1 MRSLWL
7 DTAPPIP
14 ADTLPAGA
22 AFDVVV
28 VGAGLTGLTTAL
40 LLARSGR
47 RVAVLEARTVGAVT
61 TGNTTAKLSLLQGT
75 GISAILKHHDVGLAR
90 AYVLGNREGQS
101 WLLRFCDENGIGY
114 QTRDAVEYATTDTGA
129 RALTTEHEACVA
141 AGLNTE
147 LGSAATLP
155 FPVRKTLRLKD
166 QAQFHP
172 LEVLAGLASE
182 FRRHGGTLV
191 EGVRVEGV
199 AAARADGMDGVE
211 LKTTAGAV
219 TASDVVLATG
229 IPILD
234 RGGYFAVLEPMRSYC
249 VALTVE
255 DDVPQDMYLSAD
267 SPTRSLRTAV
277 VGGTR
282 YLIVGGNGHKVGHS
296 SNTQA
301 RVDGLTRWAQ
311 EYFPTARPAYAWSA
325 QDYTPA
331 AAVPYVGKVPAGGGH
346 IYAATGY
353 NKWGM
358 TNAAA
363 AALALSGKILGGN
376 MPWADTLYRTRVSP
390 ADALQTARENAA
402 VGLDMV
408 TGWLGGL
415 GRTSSSTPGEGEGR
429 VVREGA
435 RPIGVCTVDGVQHRV
450 SAVCPHLKGILTW
463 NDAERSWDCPLH
475 GSRFTADGTL
485 LEGPATSDLADT
497 RR

>member
-7 DTAPPIP
+7 DTAPSIP
-14 ADTLPAGA
+14 SDSLPAGS
-22 AFDVVV
+22 AFDSVV

-40 LLARSGR
+40 LLARAGH
-47 RVAVLEARTVGAVT
+47 RVAVLEARTTGAVT

-75 GISAILKHHDVGLAR
+75 TISTILKHHDAELAR
-90 AYVLGNREGQS
+90 AYVMGNREGQS
-101 WLLRFCDENGIGY
+101 WLLRFCDEHGIAY
-114 QTRDAVEYATTDTGA
+114 DRRDAVDYATTDTGA
-129 RALTTEHEACVA
+129 RLLVAEHEACTE
-141 AGLNTE
+141 AGLDTQ

-182 FRRHGGTLV
+182 FRRHGGVLV
-191 EGVRVEGV
+191 EGVRAQGV
-199 AAARADGMDGVE
+199 VKTGSAGVE
-211 LKTTAGAV
+211 LATTAGPV
-219 TASDVVLATG
+219 SASNVVLASG

-234 RGGYFAVLEPMRSYC
+234 RGGYFAVLQPMRSYC
-249 VALTVE
+249 VALTVH
-255 DDVPQDMYLSAD
+255 DAVPEDMYLSAD

-277 VGGTR
+277 VNGAK

-296 SNTQA
+296 SNTQS
-301 RVDGLTRWAQ
+301 RVDDLTRWAQ
-311 EYFPTARPAYAWSA
+311 EYFPTATPAFAWSA
-325 QDYTPA
+325 QDYAPA

-358 TNAAA
+358 TNAVAA
-363 AALALSGKILGGN
+363 SLALSSEILGGN
-376 MPWADTLYRTRVSP
+376 MPWAGTLYRTRVSP
-390 ADALQTARENAA
+390 ADALQTAQTNAM
-402 VGLDMV
+402 VGMEMV
-408 TGWLGGL
+408 TGWLSGL
-415 GRTSSSTPGEGEGR
+415 AKSGASAPGEGEGR

-435 RPIGVCTVDGVQHRV
+435 RPVGICTVDGVQHRV

-475 GSRFTADGTL
+475 GSRFTADGKL
-485 LEGPATSDLADT
+485 LEGPSTSDLADT

>member
-7 DTAPPIP
+7 DTAPAIP
-14 ADTLPAGA
+14 SDPLQENSR
-22 AFDVVV
+22 FDSVV

-40 LLARSGR
+40 LLARAGH
-47 RVAVLEARTVGAVT
+47 RVAILEARTTGAVT

-75 GISAILKHHDVGLAR
+75 SISTILKHHDAELAR
-90 AYVLGNREGQS
+90 AYVTGNREGQS
-101 WLLRFCDENGIGY
+101 WLLRFCNEHGIAY
-114 QTRDAVEYATTDTGA
+114 ETRDAIDYATTDTGA
-129 RALTTEHEACVA
+129 RKLVSEHEACTE
-141 AGLNTE
+141 AGLDTE
-147 LGSAATLP
+147 LGTAASLP
-155 FPVRKTLRLKD
+155 FPVRKTLRLRD

-172 LEVLAGLASE
+172 LEVLAGLAAE
-182 FRRHGGTLV
+182 FKRHGGVLV

-199 AAARADGMDGVE
+199 ARTGAEGVE
-211 LKTTAGAV
+211 LKTSAGAV
-219 TASDVVLATG
+219 TASNVVLATG

-234 RGGYFAVLEPMRSYC
+234 RGGYFAVLQPMRSYC

-255 DDVPQDMYLSAD
+255 DDVPEDMYLSAD
-267 SPTRSLRTAV
+267 SPTRSLRTATV
-277 VGGTR
+277 DGTK

-301 RVDGLTRWAQ
+301 RVDDLIRWAQ
-311 EYFPTARPAYAWSA
+311 EYFPTARPAYTWSA

-358 TNAAA
+358 TNAVAA
-363 AALALSGKILGGN
+363 SLALAGEILGGN
-376 MPWADTLYRTRVSP
+376 MPWAETLYRTKISP
-390 ADALQTARENAA
+390 ADALQTTQANAS
-402 VGLDMV
+402 VGMNMV
-408 TGWLGGL
+408 SGWLSGL
-415 GRTSSSTPGEGEGR
+415 SRSSASAPGEGEGH
-429 VVREGA
+429 VIREGA

-450 SAVCPHLKGILTW
+450 SAVCPHLRGILSW

-475 GSRFTADGTL
+475 GSRFTASGKL
-485 LEGPATSDLADT
+485 LEGPSTSDLSDT

>member
-7 DTAPPIP
+7 DTAPHIP
-14 ADTLPAGA
+14 ADALPDGA
-22 AFDVVV
+22 AYDSVV

-40 LLARSGR
+40 LLARAGH
-47 RVAVLEARTVGAVT
+47 RVAVLEARTIGAVT

-75 GISAILKHHDVGLAR
+75 SISTILKHHDAELAR

-101 WLLRFCDENGIGY
+101 WLLRFCDENRIGY
-114 QTRDAVEYATTDTGA
+114 QTRDAVEYAITDTGA
-129 RALTTEHEACVA
+129 RKLAAEHEACRE
-141 AGLNTE
+141 AGLDTE
-147 LGSAATLP
+147 LGNAAALP

-172 LEVLAGLASE
+172 LEVLAGLASA

-199 AAARADGMDGVE
+199 ARTSEQGVE
-211 LKTTAGAV
+211 LRTSAGPV
-219 TASDVVLATG
+219 TASNVVLATG

-234 RGGYFAVLEPMRSYC
+234 RGGYFAVLQPMRSYC
-249 VALTVE
+249 VALAVE
-255 DDVPQDMYLSAD
+255 DEVPEDMYLSAD
-267 SPTRSLRTAV
+267 SPTRSLRTATV
-277 VGGTR
+277 DGTK

-296 SNTQA
+296 SATRA

-331 AAVPYVGKVPAGGGH
+331 AAVPYVGRVPGGGGH

-358 TNAAA
+358 TNAVAA
-363 AALALSGKILGGN
+363 SLALSGEILGGN
-376 MPWADTLYRTRVSP
+376 MPWAETLYRTKVSP
-390 ADALQTARENAA
+390 ADALQTAQANAA
-402 VGLDMV
+402 VGLEMV

-415 GRTSSSTPGEGEGR
+415 ARSSSSTPGEGGGR
-429 VVREGA
+429 VIREGA
-435 RPIGVCTVDGVQHRV
+435 RPIGVCTVDGMQYRV
-450 SAVCPHLKGILTW
+450 SAVCPHLKGILSW

-475 GSRFTADGTL
+475 GSRFTADGRL
-485 LEGPATSDLADT
+485 LEGPSTSDLADT

>member
-7 DTAPPIP
+7 DTAPHIP
-14 ADTLPAGA
+14 TDSLPARA
-22 AFDVVV
+22 AYDAVV

-40 LLARSGR
+40 LLSRAGR
-47 RVAVLEARTVGAVT
+47 RVAVLEARTAGAVT

-75 GISAILKHHDVGLAR
+75 AISAILKHHDVELAR

-114 QTRDAVEYATTDTGA
+114 QTRDAVEYATTDSGA
-129 RALTTEHEACVA
+129 RKLTDEHEACVA
-141 AGLNTE
+141 AGLATE

-155 FPVRKTLRLKD
+155 FPVRKTLRLRD

-199 AAARADGMDGVE
+199 ARTGAHGVE
-211 LKTTAGAV
+211 LKTSAGPV

-234 RGGYFAVLEPMRSYC
+234 RGGYFAVLQPMRSYC

-255 DDVPQDMYLSAD
+255 GDVPEDMYLSAD

-277 VGGTR
+277 VGGTT
-282 YLIVGGNGHKVGHS
+282 YLVVGGNGHKVGHS
-296 SNTQA
+296 TNTQA
-301 RVDGLTRWAQ
+301 RVDGLTRWARG
-311 EYFPTARPAYAWSA
+311 YFPTARPAYAWSA

-331 AAVPYVGKVPAGGGH
+331 AAVPYVGRVPAGGGH
-346 IYAATGY
+346 VYAATGY

-358 TNAAA
+358 TNAVAA
-363 AALALSGKILGGN
+363 SLALSGEILGGN
-376 MPWADTLYRTRVSP
+376 MPWAETLYRTRVSP
-390 ADALQTARENAA
+390 ADALQTAQANAV
-402 VGLDMV
+402 VGMEMV
-408 TGWLGGL
+408 SGWLGGL
-415 GRTSSSTPGEGEGR
+415 ARSSSSTPGEGEGR
-429 VVREGA
+429 VIREGA
-435 RPIGVCTVDGVQHRV
+435 RPVGVCTVDGIQHRV
-450 SAVCPHLKGILTW
+450 SAVCPHLKGILAW

-475 GSRFTADGTL
+475 GSRFTADGKL
-485 LEGPATSDLADT
+485 LEGPSTSDLADT

>member
-1 MRSLWL
+1 MKSLWL

-14 ADTLPAGA
+14 SDALQEGA
-22 AFDVVV
+22 AFDSVV

-40 LLARSGR
+40 LLARAGH
-47 RVAVLEARTVGAVT
+47 RVAVLEARTTGAVT

-75 GISAILKHHDVGLAR
+75 SISTILKHHDADLAR
-90 AYVLGNREGQS
+90 AYVTGNREGQS
-101 WLLRFCDENGIGY
+101 WLLRFCDEHGIAY
-114 QTRDAVEYATTDTGA
+114 EKRDAVDYATTDTGA
-129 RALTTEHEACVA
+129 RKLVSEHEACIE
-141 AGLNTE
+141 AGLDTE

-182 FRRHGGTLV
+182 FRRHGGVLV
-191 EGVRVEGV
+191 EGVRVRGV
-199 AAARADGMDGVE
+199 AKTDSSGVE
-211 LKTTAGAV
+211 LKTSAGVLTAQN
-219 TASDVVLATG
+219 VVLATG

-234 RGGYFAVLEPMRSYC
+234 RGGYFAVLQPMRSYC
-249 VALTVE
+249 VALTVG
-255 DDVPQDMYLSAD
+255 DDVPEDMYLSAD
-267 SPTRSLRTAV
+267 SPTRSLRTATV
-277 VGGTR
+277 DGVK

-301 RVDGLTRWAQ
+301 KVDDLTRWAQ
-311 EYFPTARPAYAWSA
+311 EYFPTAVPAYAWSA

-331 AAVPYVGKVPAGGGH
+331 ASVPYVGKVPAGGGH

-358 TNAAA
+358 TNAVAA
-363 AALALSGKILGGN
+363 SLALSAEILGGN
-376 MPWADTLYRTRVSP
+376 MPWADTLYRTKVSP
-390 ADALQTARENAA
+390 ADALQTAQANAV
-402 VGLDMV
+402 VGMEMV
-408 TGWLGGL
+408 TGWLSGL
-415 GRTSSSTPGEGEGR
+415 AKSGATAPGEGEGR

-435 RPIGVCTVDGVQHRV
+435 RPVGICRVDGVQHRV
-450 SAVCPHLKGILTW
+450 SAVCPHLKGILSW

-475 GSRFTADGTL
+475 GSRFTAEGKL
-485 LEGPATSDLADT
+485 LEGPSTSDLTDT

>member
-14 ADTLPAGA
+14 ADTLPTGA
-22 AFDVVV
+22 AYDSVV

-40 LLARSGR
+40 LLARAGH

-75 GISAILKHHDVGLAR
+75 SISAILKHHDVELAR

-101 WLLRFCDENGIGY
+101 WLLRFCGENGIAY
-114 QTRDAVEYATTDTGA
+114 QTRDAIGYATTDTGA
-129 RALTTEHEACVA
+129 RTLSAEHEACVA
-141 AGLNTE
+141 AGLATE
-147 LGSAATLP
+147 LGSDAALP
-155 FPVRKTLRLKD
+155 FRVRKTLRLKD

-172 LEVLAGLASE
+172 LEVLAGLASG

-191 EGVRVEGV
+191 EGVRVEGLER
-199 AAARADGMDGVE
+199 ARVGADGVE
-211 LKTTAGAV
+211 LKTDAGPV
-219 TASDVVLATG
+219 TAANVVLATG

-234 RGGYFAVLEPMRSYC
+234 RGGYFAVLQPMRSYC
-249 VALTVE
+249 VALAVE
-255 DDVPQDMYLSAD
+255 GDVPEDMYLGAD

-277 VGGTR
+277 VDGTR

-296 SNTQA
+296 LNTQA
-301 RVDGLTRWAQ
+301 RVDGLTRWAR

-331 AAVPYVGKVPAGGGH
+331 AAVPYVGQVPAGGGH

-353 NKWGM
+353 NRWGM
-358 TNAAA
+358 TNAVAA
-363 AALALSGKILGGN
+363 SLALAGEILGGN
-376 MPWADTLYRTRVSP
+376 MPWAETLYRTRVSP
-390 ADALQTARENAA
+390 ADALQTAQANAV
-402 VGLDMV
+402 VGMEMV

-415 GRTSSSTPGEGEGR
+415 ARSSSSTPGEGEGR
-429 VVREGA
+429 VIREGA

-450 SAVCPHLKGILTW
+450 SAVCPHLKGVLSW
-463 NDAERSWDCPLH
+463 NDVERSWDCPLH
-475 GSRFTADGTL
+475 GSRFTADGKL
-485 LEGPATSDLADT
+485 LEGPSTSDLADT

>member
-14 ADTLPAGA
+14 SDTLQDGTTY
-22 AFDVVV
+22 DSVV

-40 LLARSGR
+40 LLARAGH
-47 RVAVLEARTVGAVT
+47 RVAILEARATGAVT

-75 GISAILKHHDVGLAR
+75 SISTILKHHDAELAR
-90 AYVLGNREGQS
+90 AYVTGNREGQS
-101 WLLRFCDENGIGY
+101 WLLRFCDERGIGY
-114 QTRDAVEYATTDTGA
+114 EKRDAVDYAVTDTGA
-129 RALTTEHEACVA
+129 RKLVSEHEACTE
-141 AGLNTE
+141 AGLTTE
-147 LGSAATLP
+147 LGNAATLP
-155 FPVRKTLRLKD
+155 FPVRKTLRLTD

-182 FRRHGGTLV
+182 LRRHGGSLI

-199 AAARADGMDGVE
+199 AKTGGDGVE
-211 LKTTAGAV
+211 LQTSAGAV
-219 TASDVVLATG
+219 TASNVVLATG

-234 RGGYFAVLEPMRSYC
+234 RGGYFAVLQPMRSYC

-255 DDVPQDMYLSAD
+255 DAVPEDMYLSAD

-277 VGGTR
+277 VDGR
-282 YLIVGGNGHKVGHS
+282 KYLIVGGNGHKVGHS

-301 RVDGLTRWAQ
+301 KVDDLTRWAQ
-311 EYFPTARPAYAWSA
+311 EHFPTAQPAYAWSA

-331 AAVPYVGKVPAGGGH
+331 AAVPYVGEVPAGGGH

-358 TNAAA
+358 TNAVAA
-363 AALALSGKILGGN
+363 SLALSAEILGGN
-376 MPWADTLYRTRVSP
+376 MRWAETLYRTKVSP
-390 ADALQTARENAA
+390 ADALQTAQANAV
-402 VGLDMV
+402 VGMEMV
-408 TGWLGGL
+408 TGWLSGL
-415 GRTSSSTPGEGEGR
+415 AKTSSSAPGEGEGR
-429 VVREGA
+429 VIRQGM
-435 RPIGVCTVDGVQHRV
+435 RPVGICTVDGLQYRV
-450 SAVCPHLKGILTW
+450 SAVCPHLKGILSW

-475 GSRFTADGTL
+475 GSRFTADGRL
-485 LEGPATSDLADT
+485 LEGPSTSDLADT

>member
-14 ADTLPAGA
+14 SDTLQDGTTY
-22 AFDVVV
+22 DSVV

-40 LLARSGR
+40 LLARAGH
-47 RVAVLEARTVGAVT
+47 RVAILEARATGAVT

-75 GISAILKHHDVGLAR
+75 SISTILKHHDAELAR
-90 AYVLGNREGQS
+90 GYVTGNREGQS
-101 WLLRFCDENGIGY
+101 WLLRFCDERGIGY
-114 QTRDAVEYATTDTGA
+114 EKRDAVDYAVTDTGA
-129 RALTTEHEACVA
+129 RKLVSEHEACTE
-141 AGLNTE
+141 AGLTTE
-147 LGSAATLP
+147 LGNAATLP

-182 FRRHGGTLV
+182 LRRHGGSLI

-199 AAARADGMDGVE
+199 AKTGGDGVE
-211 LKTTAGAV
+211 LQTSAGAV
-219 TASDVVLATG
+219 TASNVVLATG

-234 RGGYFAVLEPMRSYC
+234 RGGYFAVLQPMRSYC

-255 DDVPQDMYLSAD
+255 DAVPEDMYLSAD

-277 VGGTR
+277 VDGR
-282 YLIVGGNGHKVGHS
+282 KYLIVGGNGHKVGHS

-301 RVDGLTRWAQ
+301 KVDDLTRWAQ
-311 EYFPTARPAYAWSA
+311 EHFPTAQPAYAWSA

-358 TNAAA
+358 TNAVAA
-363 AALALSGKILGGN
+363 SLALSAEILGGN
-376 MPWADTLYRTRVSP
+376 MRWAETLYRTKVSP
-390 ADALQTARENAA
+390 ADALQTAQANAV
-402 VGLDMV
+402 VGMEMV
-408 TGWLGGL
+408 TGWLSGL
-415 GRTSSSTPGEGEGR
+415 AKTSSSAPGEGEGR
-429 VVREGA
+429 VIRQGM
-435 RPIGVCTVDGVQHRV
+435 RPVGICTVDGLQYRV
-450 SAVCPHLKGILTW
+450 SAVCPHLKGILSW

-475 GSRFTADGTL
+475 GSRFTADGRL
-485 LEGPATSDLADT
+485 LEGPSTSDLADT

>member
-14 ADTLPAGA
+14 SDALQDGA
-22 AFDVVV
+22 TYDSVV

-40 LLARSGR
+40 LLARAGH
-47 RVAVLEARTVGAVT
+47 RVAVLEARTAGAVT

-75 GISAILKHHDVGLAR
+75 SISTILKHHDAELAR
-90 AYVLGNREGQS
+90 AYVTGNREGQS
-101 WLLRFCDENGIGY
+101 WLLRFCDEHGIGY
-114 QTRDAVEYATTDTGA
+114 EKRDAVDYATTDTGA
-129 RALTTEHEACVA
+129 RKLVSEHDACTE
-141 AGLNTE
+141 AGLATE
-147 LGSAATLP
+147 LGNAAALP

-182 FRRHGGTLV
+182 FRRHGGALI

-199 AAARADGMDGVE
+199 AKARVGAEGVE
-211 LKTTAGAV
+211 LRTSAGAV
-219 TASDVVLATG
+219 TASNVVLATG

-234 RGGYFAVLEPMRSYC
+234 RGGYFAVLQPMRSYC
-249 VALTVE
+249 VALTV
-255 DDVPQDMYLSAD
+255 DDDIPEDMYLSAD
-267 SPTRSLRTAV
+267 SPTRSLRTATV
-277 VGGTR
+277 DGTK

-301 RVDGLTRWAQ
+301 RVDDLTRWAQ

-358 TNAAA
+358 TNAVAA
-363 AALALSGKILGGN
+363 SLALAAEILGGN
-376 MPWADTLYRTRVSP
+376 MPWAETLYRTKVSP
-390 ADALQTARENAA
+390 ADALQTAQANAV
-402 VGLDMV
+402 VGMEMV
-408 TGWLGGL
+408 TGWLSGL
-415 GRTSSSTPGEGEGR
+415 AKTASSAPGEGEGR
-429 VVREGA
+429 VIREGA

-450 SAVCPHLKGILTW
+450 SAVCPHLKGILNW

-475 GSRFTADGTL
+475 GSRFTADGKL
-485 LEGPATSDLADT
+485 LEGPSTSDLADT

>member
-7 DTAPPIP
+7 DTAPHIP

-22 AFDVVV
+22 AYDSVV
-28 VGAGLTGLTTAL
+28 VGAGLTGLTTGL
-40 LLARSGR
+40 LLARAGH
-47 RVAVLEARTVGAVT
+47 RVAVLEARTTGAVT

-75 GISAILKHHDVGLAR
+75 TMSAILKHHDAELAR

-129 RALTTEHEACVA
+129 RKLTAEHEACVA
-141 AGLNTE
+141 AGLATE

-172 LEVLAGLASE
+172 LEVLAGLAAE

-191 EGVRVEGV
+191 EGVRVQGV
-199 AAARADGMDGVE
+199 AKAREGADGVE
-211 LKTTAGAV
+211 LRTGTGPV
-219 TASDVVLATG
+219 TASNVVLATG

-234 RGGYFAVLEPMRSYC
+234 RGGYFAVLQPMRSYC

-255 DDVPQDMYLSAD
+255 DDVPEDMYLSAD

-277 VGGTR
+277 VDGTR

-296 SNTQA
+296 SNTQS

-325 QDYTPA
+325 QDYAPA

-358 TNAAA
+358 TNAVAA
-363 AALALSGKILGGN
+363 SLALASEILGGN

-390 ADALQTARENAA
+390 SDALQAAQANAA
-402 VGLDMV
+402 VGMEMV

-415 GRTSSSTPGEGEGR
+415 ARSSSSTPGEGEGR
-429 VVREGA
+429 VIREGA

-450 SAVCPHLKGILTW
+450 SAVCPHLKGILSW

>member
-7 DTAPPIP
+7 DTAPLIP
-14 ADTLPAGA
+14 SDTLQEGA
-22 AFDVVV
+22 TYDSVV

-40 LLARSGR
+40 LLARAGH
-47 RVAVLEARTVGAVT
+47 RVAVLEARTTGAVT

-75 GISAILKHHDVGLAR
+75 SISTILKHHDAELAR
-90 AYVLGNREGQS
+90 AYVTGNREGQA
-101 WLLRFCDENGIGY
+101 WLLRFCDERGIGY
-114 QTRDAVEYATTDTGA
+114 EKRDAVDYATTDTGA
-129 RALTTEHEACVA
+129 WKLVSEHEACTE
-141 AGLNTE
+141 AGLATE
-147 LGSAATLP
+147 LGNAATLP
-155 FPVRKTLRLKD
+155 FPVRRTLRLKD

-182 FRRHGGTLV
+182 FRRHGGSLV

-199 AAARADGMDGVE
+199 AETGGDGVE

-234 RGGYFAVLEPMRSYC
+234 RGGYFVVLQPMRSYC
-249 VALTVE
+249 VALTV
-255 DDVPQDMYLSAD
+255 DGDVPEDMYLSAD

-277 VGGTR
+277 VDGR
-282 YLIVGGNGHKVGHS
+282 KYLIVGGNGHKVGHS

-301 RVDGLTRWAQ
+301 RVDDLTRWAQ
-311 EYFPTARPAYAWSA
+311 EYFPTAQPAYAWSA

-358 TNAAA
+358 TNAVAA
-363 AALALSGKILGGN
+363 SLALSAEILGGN
-376 MPWADTLYRTRVSP
+376 MPWAETLYRTKVSP
-390 ADALQTARENAA
+390 ADALQTAQANAV
-402 VGLDMV
+402 VGMEMV
-408 TGWLGGL
+408 TGWLSGL
-415 GRTSSSTPGEGEGR
+415 AKTSSSAPGEGEGR
-429 VVREGA
+429 VIREGA
-435 RPIGVCTVDGVQHRV
+435 RPVGICTVAGLQYRV
-450 SAVCPHLKGILTW
+450 SAVCPHLKGILSW

-475 GSRFTADGTL
+475 GSRFTADGRL
-485 LEGPATSDLADT
+485 LEGPSTTDLADT

>member
-7 DTAPPIP
+7 ATAPPIP
-14 ADTLPAGA
+14 SDTLQGRN
-22 AFDVVV
+22 FDSVV

-40 LLARSGR
+40 LLARAGH
-47 RVAVLEARTVGAVT
+47 RVVVLESRTTGAVT

-75 GISAILKHHDVGLAR
+75 SISTILKHHDADLAR
-90 AYVLGNREGQS
+90 AYVTGNREGQS
-101 WLLRFCDENGIGY
+101 WLLRFCDDHGIGY
-114 QTRDAVEYATTDTGA
+114 ETRDAVNYATSDTGA
-129 RALTTEHEACVA
+129 RTLTAEHEACTE
-141 AGLNTE
+141 AGLDTE

-155 FPVRKTLRLKD
+155 FPVRKTLRLKN

-182 FRRHGGTLV
+182 FRRHGGALI

-199 AAARADGMDGVE
+199 AKTGADGVE
-211 LKTTAGAV
+211 LRTSAGAV
-219 TASDVVLATG
+219 TASNVVLATG

-234 RGGYFAVLEPMRSYC
+234 RGGYFAVLQPMRSYC
-249 VALTVE
+249 VALTVD
-255 DDVPQDMYLSAD
+255 DDVPEDMYLSVD
-267 SPTRSLRTAV
+267 SPTRSLRTALV
-277 VGGTR
+277 DGTK

-301 RVDGLTRWAQ
+301 KVDDLTRWAQ

-346 IYAATGY
+346 LYAATGY

-358 TNAAA
+358 TNAVAA
-363 AALALSGKILGGN
+363 SLALAGEILGGN
-376 MPWADTLYRTRVSP
+376 MPWADTLYRTKVS
-390 ADALQTARENAA
+390 ATDALQTAQANAV
-402 VGLDMV
+402 VGMDLV
-408 TGWLGGL
+408 TGWISGL
-415 GRTSSSTPGEGEGR
+415 ARTGASAPAEGEGH

-435 RPIGVCTVDGVQHRV
+435 RPIGICTVDGVQHRV
-450 SAVCPHLKGILTW
+450 SAVCPHLRGILNW

-475 GSRFTADGTL
+475 GSRFTADGKL
-485 LEGPATSDLADT
+485 LEGPSTSDLADT

>member
-14 ADTLPAGA
+14 SDTLQDGTTY
-22 AFDVVV
+22 DSVV

-40 LLARSGR
+40 LLARAGR
-47 RVAVLEARTVGAVT
+47 RVAILEARATGAVT

-75 GISAILKHHDVGLAR
+75 SISTILKHHDAELAR
-90 AYVLGNREGQS
+90 AYVTGNREGQS
-101 WLLRFCDENGIGY
+101 WLLRFCDERGIGY
-114 QTRDAVEYATTDTGA
+114 EKRDAVDYAVTDTGA
-129 RALTTEHEACVA
+129 RKLVSEHEACTE
-141 AGLNTE
+141 AGLTTE
-147 LGSAATLP
+147 LGNAATLP

-182 FRRHGGTLV
+182 LRRHGGSLI

-199 AAARADGMDGVE
+199 AKTGGDGVE
-211 LKTTAGAV
+211 LQTSAGAV
-219 TASDVVLATG
+219 TASNVVLATG

-234 RGGYFAVLEPMRSYC
+234 RGGYFAVLQPMRSYC

-255 DDVPQDMYLSAD
+255 DAVPEDMYLSAD

-277 VGGTR
+277 VDGR
-282 YLIVGGNGHKVGHS
+282 KYLIVGGNGHKVGHS

-301 RVDGLTRWAQ
+301 KVDDLTRWAQ
-311 EYFPTARPAYAWSA
+311 EHFPTAQPAYAWSA

-358 TNAAA
+358 TNAVAA
-363 AALALSGKILGGN
+363 SLALSAEILGGN
-376 MPWADTLYRTRVSP
+376 MRWAETLYRTKVSP
-390 ADALQTARENAA
+390 ADALQTAQANAV
-402 VGLDMV
+402 VGMEMV
-408 TGWLGGL
+408 TGWLTGL
-415 GRTSSSTPGEGEGR
+415 AKTSSSAPGEGEGR
-429 VVREGA
+429 VIRQGM
-435 RPIGVCTVDGVQHRV
+435 RPVGICTVDGLQYRV
-450 SAVCPHLKGILTW
+450 SAVCPHLKGILSW

-475 GSRFTADGTL
+475 GSRFTADGRL
-485 LEGPATSDLADT
+485 LEGPSTSDLADT

>member
-7 DTAPPIP
+7 ATAPPIP
-14 ADTLPAGA
+14 SDTLQGRD
-22 AFDVVV
+22 FDSVV

-40 LLARSGR
+40 LLARAGH
-47 RVAVLEARTVGAVT
+47 RVAVLESRTTGAVT

-75 GISAILKHHDVGLAR
+75 SISTILKHHDADLAR
-90 AYVLGNREGQS
+90 AYVTGNREGQS
-101 WLLRFCDENGIGY
+101 WLLRFCDDHGIGY
-114 QTRDAVEYATTDTGA
+114 ETRDAVNYATTDTGA
-129 RALTTEHEACVA
+129 RTLTAEHEACTE
-141 AGLNTE
+141 AGLDTE

-155 FPVRKTLRLKD
+155 FPVRKTLRLKN

-182 FRRHGGTLV
+182 LRRHGGTLI

-199 AAARADGMDGVE
+199 AKTGADGVE
-211 LKTTAGAV
+211 LRTSAGAV
-219 TASDVVLATG
+219 TASNVVLATG

-234 RGGYFAVLEPMRSYC
+234 RGGYFAVLQPMRSYC
-249 VALTVE
+249 VALTVD
-255 DDVPQDMYLSAD
+255 DDVPEDMYLSVD
-267 SPTRSLRTAV
+267 SPTRSLRTAFV
-277 VGGTR
+277 DGTK

-301 RVDGLTRWAQ
+301 KVDDLTRWAQ

-346 IYAATGY
+346 LYAATGY

-358 TNAAA
+358 TNAVAA
-363 AALALSGKILGGN
+363 SLALAGEILGGN
-376 MPWADTLYRTRVSP
+376 MPWADTLYRTKVS
-390 ADALQTARENAA
+390 ATDALQTAQANAV
-402 VGLDMV
+402 VGMDLV
-408 TGWLGGL
+408 TGWISGL
-415 GRTSSSTPGEGEGR
+415 ARTGASAPAEGEGH

-435 RPIGVCTVDGVQHRV
+435 RPIGICTVDGVQHRV
-450 SAVCPHLKGILTW
+450 SAVCPHLRGILNW

-475 GSRFTADGTL
+475 GSRFTADGKL
-485 LEGPATSDLADT
+485 LEGPSTSDLADT

>member
-1 MRSLWL
+1 MKSLWL
-7 DTAPPIP
+7 DTAPAIP
-14 ADTLPAGA
+14 SDTLQGG
-22 AFDVVV
+22 AFDSVV
-28 VGAGLTGLTTAL
+28 VGAGLTGMTTAL
-40 LLARSGR
+40 LLARAGH
-47 RVAVLEARTVGAVT
+47 RVAVLESRTAGAVT

-75 GISAILKHHDVGLAR
+75 NLSTILKHHDAELAR
-90 AYVLGNREGQS
+90 AYVTGNREGQS
-101 WLLRFCDENGIGY
+101 WLLRFCDEHGIGY
-114 QTRDAVEYATTDTGA
+114 DIRDAVDYATTDTGA
-129 RALTTEHEACVA
+129 AKLTAEHEACTE
-141 AGLNTE
+141 AGLVTE
-147 LGSAATLP
+147 LGNAATLP

-182 FRRHGGTLV
+182 LRRHGGALV

-199 AAARADGMDGVE
+199 VKTGGEGVE
-211 LKTTAGAV
+211 LKTSAGPV
-219 TASDVVLATG
+219 TASNVVLATG

-234 RGGYFAVLEPMRSYC
+234 RGGYFAVLQPMRSYC

-255 DDVPQDMYLSAD
+255 DDVPEDMYLSLD

-277 VGGTR
+277 VNGTT

-301 RVDGLTRWAQ
+301 KVDDLTRWAL

-325 QDYTPA
+325 QDYAPA

-358 TNAAA
+358 TNAVAA
-363 AALALSGKILGGN
+363 SLALAGEILGGN
-376 MPWADTLYRTRVSP
+376 MPWAETLYRTKVSP
-390 ADALQTARENAA
+390 ADALQAAQANAV
-402 VGLDMV
+402 VGMEMV
-408 TGWLGGL
+408 TGWLSGL
-415 GRTSSSTPGEGEGR
+415 AKTGTSVPGEGEGR

-435 RPIGVCTVDGVQHRV
+435 RPIGICTVDGLQHRV
-450 SAVCPHLKGILTW
+450 SAVCPHMRGILNW

-475 GSRFTADGTL
+475 GSRFTADGRL
-485 LEGPATSDLADT
+485 LEGPSTSDLADT